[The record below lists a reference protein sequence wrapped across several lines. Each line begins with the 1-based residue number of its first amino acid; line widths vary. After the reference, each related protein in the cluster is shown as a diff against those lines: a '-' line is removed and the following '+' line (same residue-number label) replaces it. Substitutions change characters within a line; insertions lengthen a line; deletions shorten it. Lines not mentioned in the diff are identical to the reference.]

1 MGRYS
6 IFLPHTNLI
15 NLTLNSECGLLLR
28 VTRYNNQFTRIH
40 WMLVPNHLYAKK
52 STAFPQN
59 IKRKKIEDH
68 LMFNVLERTQSSMYK
83 FTG

>member
-1 MGRYS
+1 
-6 IFLPHTNLI
+6 
-15 NLTLNSECGLLLR
+15 
-28 VTRYNNQFTRIH
+28 
-40 WMLVPNHLYAKK
+40 MLVPNHLYAKK